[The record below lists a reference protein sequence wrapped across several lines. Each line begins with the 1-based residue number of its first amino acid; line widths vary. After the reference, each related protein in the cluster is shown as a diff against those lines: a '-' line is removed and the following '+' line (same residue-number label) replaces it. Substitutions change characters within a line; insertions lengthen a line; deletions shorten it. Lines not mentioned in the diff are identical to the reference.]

1 MNGNTRRPRFDI
13 PIPLIVLAYIVH
25 FPIGIVLTVLKI
37 VFSVVNTSPSG
48 STGTA
53 NRTGSAGANTSGT
66 RINFNNLFESSSQGS
81 TYQERASAATGSGP
95 VSQKAQQ
102 QYNDYV
108 NKTSQQQTWQTGGQQ
123 TTFGKVTQSSYT
135 GSTSQNKTSS
145 GSASKKKE
153 TEKTKSADS
162 RSVILTRIFGI
173 VAGVISLFTL
183 FGIKS
188 IQDFLIITL
197 PLLLG
202 SAGLLVGSHF
212 LKKRDIRLARI
223 KAIIGNR
230 QSINL
235 SKLAAAS
242 DVSIKKVR
250 SDLQKLIDKGE
261 FGDQA
266 YIDLGTNNFMRT
278 PQAEPD
284 DPAQFD
290 YTKLYGNTF
299 KKKKGE
305 KTEQPDQGTDPETGS
320 DDNFSVIIKEIRRLN
335 TEIKDKE
342 VSDKI
347 DEIEIHTKNIFD
359 YVTYHPEA
367 TPQIRTFMNYYLPTT
382 LKLLES
388 YSSIEKVGVAG
399 ENMKKSKQ
407 NIEQILDMLVSGFKQ
422 QYDQLFK
429 KESIDISS
437 DISVLETMLAKD
449 GLSHKDG
456 YDIADMMNSY
466 TDEIDDTVS
475 DSAAAAAPAA
485 PAAAAAAA
493 VPEDENK

>member
-25 FPIGIVLTVLKI
+25 FPVGIVLTVLKI
-37 VFSVVNTSPSG
+37 VFSVINTSPGTGNSG
-48 STGTA
+48 
-53 NRTGSAGANTSGT
+53 NTSGA
-66 RINFNNLFESSSQGS
+66 RINFDNLSQNS
-81 TYQERASAATGSGP
+81 TYQQRASAATGTGP
-95 VSQKAQQ
+95 VSEKARQ
-102 QYNDYV
+102 QYNEYV
-108 NKTSQQQTWQTGGQQ
+108 NRTQQANAQQNTGINQNANAQQ

-135 GSTSQNKTSS
+135 GS
-145 GSASKKKE
+145 SAQKKASETAQKKE
-153 TEKTKSADS
+153 TPKSKTADS
-162 RSVILTRIFGI
+162 KSVTLTRIFGI
-173 VAGVISLFTL
+173 VTGIISLLTM
-183 FGIKS
+183 FGIS
-188 IQDFLIITL
+188 GIDYFLFVTL
-197 PLLLG
+197 PLMLT

-212 LKKRDIRLARI
+212 LKRRDIRLARI

-250 SDLQKLIDKGE
+250 NDLQKLIDKGE

-299 KKKKGE
+299 KKKNKN
-305 KTEQPDQGTDPETGS
+305 EQTAQQTQDTPSEEGS

-335 TEIKDKE
+335 SEIKDKE
-342 VSDKI
+342 VSSKI

-359 YVTYHPEA
+359 YITYHPEA

-388 YSSIEKVGVAG
+388 YSGIEKVGVAG
-399 ENMKKSKQ
+399 ENMKKSKK
-407 NIEQILDMLVSGFKQ
+407 NIEQILDMLVAGFKQ

-449 GLSHKDG
+449 GLSHKEG
-456 YDIADMMNSY
+456 FDIADMMNSY
-466 TDEIDDTVS
+466 TDDISGSSGTAS
-475 DSAAAAAPAA
+475 AGGAAAAEAPDK
-485 PAAAAAAA
+485 
-493 VPEDENK
+493 E

>member
-1 MNGNTRRPRFDI
+1 M
-13 PIPLIVLAYIVH
+13 
-25 FPIGIVLTVLKI
+25 LT
-37 VFSVVNTSPSG
+37 
-48 STGTA
+48 
-53 NRTGSAGANTSGT
+53 
-66 RINFNNLFESSSQGS
+66 
-81 TYQERASAATGSGP
+81 
-95 VSQKAQQ
+95 
-102 QYNDYV
+102 
-108 NKTSQQQTWQTGGQQ
+108 
-123 TTFGKVTQSSYT
+123 
-135 GSTSQNKTSS
+135 
-145 GSASKKKE
+145 
-153 TEKTKSADS
+153 
-162 RSVILTRIFGI
+162 
-173 VAGVISLFTL
+173 
-183 FGIKS
+183 
-188 IQDFLIITL
+188 
-197 PLLLG
+197 

-212 LKKRDIRLARI
+212 LKRRDIRLARI

-299 KKKKGE
+299 KKKNKN
-305 KTEQPDQGTDPETGS
+305 EQTAQQTQDTPSEEGS
-320 DDNFSVIIKEIRRLN
+320 NDNFSVIIKEIRRLN
-335 TEIKDKE
+335 SEIKDKE
-342 VSDKI
+342 VSSKI

-359 YVTYHPEA
+359 YITYHPEA

-399 ENMKKSKQ
+399 ENMKKSKK
-407 NIEQILDMLVSGFKQ
+407 NIEQILDMLVAGFKQ

-449 GLSHKDG
+449 GLSHKEG

-466 TDEIDDTVS
+466 TDDISGSSGTAS
-475 DSAAAAAPAA
+475 AGGAAAAEAPDK
-485 PAAAAAAA
+485 
-493 VPEDENK
+493 E